1 VEPSALQ
8 RRLAFG
14 LIVVVLAGLA
24 TYLLGNAAH
33 GAGQPADRPAATA
46 TSSSPAPS
54 IAASLPAASASGTPG
69 TDIYRWLPFSRDG
82 LAAAAS
88 VARRFGAA
96 YGTFSYQLTPAQY
109 ASGLQSLCSAA
120 LASRIE
126 AAYAAPGVAAARA
139 AAHQV
144 SVGTASI
151 QSIRSFGPSSLTFVV
166 QVTEKQTSASGPGSD
181 VTSFALTLTGGGAS
195 WQVTDIELASLGNA

>member
-24 TYLLGNAAH
+24 TYLLGTTAH
-33 GAGQPADRPAATA
+33 SAGQPPGRPAATA
-46 TSSSPAPS
+46 TPGGSASSSAP
-54 IAASLPAASASGTPG
+54 SLPAPSASGTRSP
-69 TDIYRWLPFSRDG
+69 DIYRWLPFTRDG

-96 YGTFSYQLTPAQY
+96 YGTFSYLQTPAQY
-109 ASGLQSLCSAA
+109 ANGLQGLSSAA
-120 LASRIE
+120 LDSRIE
-126 AAYAAPGVAAARA
+126 AAYAAPGVAQARA
-139 AAHQV
+139 AAHQG
-144 SVGTASI
+144 SAGTASI

-166 QVTEKQTSASGPGSD
+166 QVTEKLTTASGPNSV
-181 VTSFALTLTGGGAS
+181 VTLYALTLTGDGAS

>member
-8 RRLAFG
+8 RRLTFG

-24 TYLLGNAAH
+24 TYLLGTTAH
-33 GAGQPADRPAATA
+33 SARSPAGRPAPTA
-46 TSSSPAPS
+46 RPGSAASSP
-54 IAASLPAASASGTPG
+54 SLPVPSASGSQAP
-69 TDIYRWLPFSRDG
+69 DIYRWLPFSKDG

-96 YGTFSYQLTPAQY
+96 YGTFSYLQTPAQY
-109 ASGLQSLCSAA
+109 AGRLQGLCSAG
-120 LASRIE
+120 LDGQLE
-126 AAYAAPGVAAARA
+126 AAYAAPGVTAARSKA
-139 AAHQV
+139 RQV

-166 QVTEKQTSASGPGSD
+166 LVTEKLTTASGPNSAVSSYA
-181 VTSFALTLTGGGAS
+181 VTVTGGGAS